1 MELSLQP
8 AVHTI
13 EALLCLL
20 ACHKPG
26 WRVDIYKRRR
36 PGVCVSVGVGS
47 LVCAAV
53 VARGDTEA
61 AASRA
66 LLLVVGAALGSA

>member
-1 MELSLQP
+1 
-8 AVHTI
+8 
-13 EALLCLL
+13 
-20 ACHKPG
+20 
-26 WRVDIYKRRR
+26 
-36 PGVCVSVGVGS
+36 VGVGS
-47 LVCAAV
+47 LVVCAAV